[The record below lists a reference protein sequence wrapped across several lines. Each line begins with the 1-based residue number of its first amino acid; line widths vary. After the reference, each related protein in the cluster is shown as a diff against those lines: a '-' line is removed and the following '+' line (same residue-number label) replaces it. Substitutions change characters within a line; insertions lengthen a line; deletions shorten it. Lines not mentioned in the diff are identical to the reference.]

1 MQPPRP
7 LFIACR
13 LRLPL
18 ACSGRWLYSHT
29 GHLCAHATRTV
40 AMYISRSQQYSAPNN
55 SEGHATTQSRPVL
68 SYVAHRRCCI
78 YSDYLSL
85 STLSR
90 NTASLQRYCTNWQIT
105 YAAID
110 GPHSRA
116 HHTGQ
121 ALLLNFYFPTACQS
135 HLRLSRSLI
144 PSALTCASP
153 LCAYRFGHTTSA
165 SGTPYPHTCICTL

>member
-1 MQPPRP
+1 MM
-7 LFIACR
+7 
-13 LRLPL
+13 
-18 ACSGRWLYSHT
+18 GLYSHT

-116 HHTGQ
+116 RTHRPSTASQLLFPHRVPEPPP
-121 ALLLNFYFPTACQS
+121 ALKVANPERTDMRFPP
-135 HLRLSRSLI
+135 LRVQVRTHYQYL
-144 PSALTCASP
+144 
-153 LCAYRFGHTTSA
+153 GHTLSA
-165 SGTPYPHTCICTL
+165 YVHMHTLI